1 MGDDPLDRGFYVE
14 LNALDSAAN
23 GINDTLRD
31 MSTIKIE
38 KICGP
43 EEMYGSG
50 QLRDAFEHFCD
61 RWQEG
66 VEILLKDSGQVT
78 HALTEAAAI
87 YRVLDE
93 TTADQLS
100 GAGVVGSG
108 DA

>member
-1 MGDDPLDRGFYVE
+1 MGDAPSAGFYVE
-14 LNALDSAAN
+14 LNALDAAAS
-23 GINDTLRD
+23 GINDTFHD

-66 VEILLKDSGQVT
+66 VEILLKDTGQIAG
-78 HALTEAAAI
+78 ALTDAAAI
-87 YRVLDE
+87 YRVMDE
-93 TTADQLS
+93 TSADALS
-100 GAGVVGSG
+100 GQGVVGTG
-108 DA
+108 DV